1 LEERYINK
9 SLQKAF
15 SILEFFSP
23 TVERL
28 SATEIARRLGTVP
41 GVIYPILYTL
51 ERYGYLARDGNKK
64 YSLGLKFLERGNLIL
79 QQLDLRDKAK
89 PYLRELANTYNVNAH
104 LAVLYG
110 WKVMYLHR
118 EEGYPTV
125 IIKEVVG
132 QQVPA
137 YCTALGKVLLASLDE
152 QDFEAYLAQEEL
164 KPLTPKTISDP
175 MRLREELKRVRAQGY
190 AIDNE
195 EFHEGNMCVAAPIRN
210 HLGKTLGAISV
221 SFPKER
227 FLKGHLRDS
236 AISEVVNNA
245 LKISREL
252 GYSEGM
258 NLEKSLEL
266 KEVRQ
271 YVEIPRECGHT
282 NKISKPLRRVRC

>member
-1 LEERYINK
+1 MTD
-9 SLQKAF
+9 ATF
-15 SILEFFSP
+15 SILELFGP

-51 ERYGYLARDGNKK
+51 ERYGYLERDGNKK

-89 PYLRELANTYNVNAH
+89 PYLKELANTYNVNAH
-104 LAVLYG
+104 LAVLYD

-118 EEGYPTV
+118 EEGYPSV

-132 QQVPA
+132 QRVPA
-137 YCTALGKVLLASLDE
+137 YCTALGKVLLASLEERDLE
-152 QDFEAYLAQEEL
+152 TYLAQEEL

-175 MRLREELKRVRAQGY
+175 LRLREELKRVREQGY

-210 HLGKTLGAISV
+210 HLRETLGAISV
-221 SFPKER
+221 SF
-227 FLKGHLRDS
+227 
-236 AISEVVNNA
+236 
-245 LKISREL
+245 
-252 GYSEGM
+252 
-258 NLEKSLEL
+258 
-266 KEVRQ
+266 
-271 YVEIPRECGHT
+271 
-282 NKISKPLRRVRC
+282 